1 MKVLKDNIIVSVIM
15 PTYNTPEE
23 YLKKAI
29 ESILNQSYSNLEFII
44 ICDGSV
50 NDEKIIEKYKDSR
63 IKIIKH
69 AKNEGIAKSL
79 NEAMNI
85 AKGKYI
91 ARMDSDDI
99 SLKNRIKQQVKYMEE
114 NNDIVVC
121 GMNARCIGKS
131 NKIKSTYNRKS
142 EEIGVQLLYMNCVI
156 HPTVMLR
163 KSFLD
168 KNKIKYNEKFTCSQ
182 DYELWT
188 RIITNNNFAIISK
201 VGLLHRVHSKQI
213 SQKKGNIQKRLREEI
228 INENAKKIKT
238 KKIEDARNLLLGL
251 SGDIQI
257 DMSNYK
263 ELIKLADSVIK
274 EQDKYTMNLYKKV
287 FYNRIFQ
294 LIMTTKELRKNII
307 RILKENKELINFNNF
322 KYIVYKI
329 VNLIEE
335 KIRYI
340 L

>member
-1 MKVLKDNIIVSVIM
+1 MEKRKRKEVKVLKDNIIVSVIM

-228 INENAKKIKT
+228 INENAKKLKQ
-238 KKIEDARNLLLGL
+238 KK
-251 SGDIQI
+251 
-257 DMSNYK
+257 
-263 ELIKLADSVIK
+263 
-274 EQDKYTMNLYKKV
+274 
-287 FYNRIFQ
+287 
-294 LIMTTKELRKNII
+294 
-307 RILKENKELINFNNF
+307 
-322 KYIVYKI
+322 
-329 VNLIEE
+329 
-335 KIRYI
+335 
-340 L
+340 